1 MPYVMRKRGA
11 WYVILKVLGG
21 KQTQVGKHAAAAQAE
36 DHLKALRIAE
46 RGL

>member
-21 KQTQVGKHAAAAQAE
+21 KQTQVGKHRTVEQAQ
-36 DHLKALRIAE
+36 DHLTALRIAE